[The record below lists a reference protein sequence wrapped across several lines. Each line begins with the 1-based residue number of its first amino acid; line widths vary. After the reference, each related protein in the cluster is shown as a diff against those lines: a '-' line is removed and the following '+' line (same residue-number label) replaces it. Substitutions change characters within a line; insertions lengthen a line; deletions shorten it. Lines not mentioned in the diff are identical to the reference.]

1 MNEKLCSKV
10 PVLPELQLPD
20 HFPGLHVPEGGQD
33 AGAVRGVLHLLQCRL
48 LAAELGQSDWNI
60 TVRVAWKHI

>member
-1 MNEKLCSKV
+1 MKNVCSKV

-20 HFPGLHVPEGGQD
+20 HFPCLHVPEGGQD
-33 AGAVRGVLHLLQCRL
+33 AEAALGVRQLLQGRL